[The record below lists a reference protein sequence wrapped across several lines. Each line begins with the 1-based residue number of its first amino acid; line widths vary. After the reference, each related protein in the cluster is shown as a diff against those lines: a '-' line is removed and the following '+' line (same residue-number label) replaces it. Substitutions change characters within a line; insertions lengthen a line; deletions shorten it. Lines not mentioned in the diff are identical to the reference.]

1 MPPGEAAAR
10 LVLTLAGAWLVGY
23 SVGRWRHGERAAAIG
38 TGTIGAVVVAGAWL
52 A

>member
-1 MPPGEAAAR
+1 MPPAEAAVRVA
-10 LVLTLAGAWLVGY
+10 LTLAGAWLVGY
-23 SVGRWRHGERAAAIG
+23 GVGRWRSGERAAAIG